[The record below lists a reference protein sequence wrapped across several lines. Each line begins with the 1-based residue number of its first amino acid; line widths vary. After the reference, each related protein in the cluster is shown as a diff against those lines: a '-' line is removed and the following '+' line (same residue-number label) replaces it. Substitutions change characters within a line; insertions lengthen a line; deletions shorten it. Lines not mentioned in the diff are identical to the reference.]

1 MMKKILASVLLV
13 VGILAG
19 SFTSYAASAE
29 EVNQAEK
36 FEKGETLSFATQEEV
51 KDFLNF
57 YAIDYR
63 LSDYTK
69 YQMAAYSDHV
79 EISLKPEQRYD
90 RESVKAQIVSA
101 FGQLEGT
108 NALEK
113 ISDACKKIDNKM
125 GYDVSYQYTSMTE
138 ALQNGKGVCWHYAK
152 SASVLLE
159 AAGIETELVYAK
171 YEGITHMLLKCNVDG
186 EWIYADPTFTE
197 TDMKYSHITSEEFAA
212 MYVPARMYN

>member
-113 ISDACKKIDNKM
+113 ISDACN
-125 GYDVSYQYTSMTE
+125 
-138 ALQNGKGVCWHYAK
+138 
-152 SASVLLE
+152 SVLLE

>member
-1 MMKKILASVLLV
+1 MKKFLASVILV
-13 VGILAG
+13 AGVLAG

-29 EVNQAEK
+29 EVTRAEK

-63 LSDYTK
+63 LSDYEK

-90 RESVKAQIVSA
+90 RESVKAQILSTY
-101 FGQLEGT
+101 GQLEGT
-108 NALEK
+108 TALEL
-113 ISDACKKIDNKM
+113 ISDACKRIDDKLT
-125 GYDVSYQYTSMTE
+125 YDVNYQYTSMTE
-138 ALQNGKGVCWHYAK
+138 ALQNGRGVCWHYAK

-159 AAGIETELVYAK
+159 AANIETELVYAK
-171 YEGITHMLLKCNVDG
+171 YEGVTHMLLKCNVNG

-197 TDMKYSHITSEEFAA
+197 TDMKYSNITAEEFAT